1 MEYSSREAQKINMKK
16 NILMISGDSGI
27 AHGKH
32 NIFFEMLK
40 EFSKYFK
47 NIDIITGSNG
57 IGKSFTIHGNVHIH
71 PNNLSRVLRG
81 DFFRHQEFAV
91 KRAMEINKK
100 HKLDFV
106 ISHVI
111 PPFFPGTKAGIK
123 IASKLGIPHYAEV
136 MHIPGYPKASGGR
149 EFLEKKIMGN
159 FLKKNW
165 QQFDKIRIIN
175 SGETKK
181 FILDLG
187 VSENKLI
194 YIPAFYVNF
203 EIFKAR
209 KIKRNPAQFVYSGR
223 FETNKNIFA
232 LLDAFKKISAKF
244 PDAKLKMIGDG
255 TLLNKVKKMTKNL
268 NVEILGWLAKHED
281 LAKIYCESA
290 ALIMPSFSEGGP
302 RVTLEAMA
310 CETAVLSTPVGIM
323 KEVMNG
329 KNSIEIG
336 WTAEEIA
343 EKMEIVLKNPAKMGK
358 IGLEGS
364 HTVQVFEY
372 HKAIKNYAKT
382 YLSL

>member
-1 MEYSSREAQKINMKK
+1 
-16 NILMISGDSGI
+16 
-27 AHGKH
+27 
-32 NIFFEMLK
+32 
-40 EFSKYFK
+40 
-47 NIDIITGSNG
+47 
-57 IGKSFTIHGNVHIH
+57 
-71 PNNLSRVLRG
+71 
-81 DFFRHQEFAV
+81 
-91 KRAMEINKK
+91 
-100 HKLDFV
+100 
-106 ISHVI
+106 
-111 PPFFPGTKAGIK
+111 
-123 IASKLGIPHYAEV
+123 
-136 MHIPGYPKASGGR
+136 
-149 EFLEKKIMGN
+149 
-159 FLKKNW
+159 
-165 QQFDKIRIIN
+165 
-175 SGETKK
+175 
-181 FILDLG
+181 
-187 VSENKLI
+187 
-194 YIPAFYVNF
+194 
-203 EIFKAR
+203 
-209 KIKRNPAQFVYSGR
+209 
-223 FETNKNIFA
+223 
-232 LLDAFKKISAKF
+232 
-244 PDAKLKMIGDG
+244 
-255 TLLNKVKKMTKNL
+255 MTKNL